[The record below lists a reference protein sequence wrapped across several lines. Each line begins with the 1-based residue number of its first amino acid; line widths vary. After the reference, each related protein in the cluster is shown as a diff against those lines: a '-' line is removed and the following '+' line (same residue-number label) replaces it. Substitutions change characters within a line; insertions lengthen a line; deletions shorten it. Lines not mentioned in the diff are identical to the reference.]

1 MVLFYILIFKRK
13 NNTTRVRI
21 CGKNKRTEWKEHWL
35 QQKYITS
42 YASFLKYVSGKDFVG
57 DVSRIKKALYTGRME
72 KKTVI

>member
-13 NNTTRVRI
+13 NNTSVII
-21 CGKNKRTEWKEHWL
+21 CDKNKRTEWKECWL

-42 YASFLKYVSGKDFVG
+42 YANFLKYVSGKDFVG
-57 DVSRIKKALYTGRME
+57 DVSRIKKALCTGRME